1 MVICYRKGD
10 NMKYPKH
17 TIYKEL
23 YKRYFKKGV
32 LYLIEQASIKENDK
46 VLDLCGGN
54 GRLSMKLIKL
64 TNDVTYVDQE
74 KEMIPDNLEDFGI
87 KVINKSIKDFLD
99 TNTKKYDKVF
109 CEQAI
114 NYWLLDIN
122 PKMLSNI
129 FNKDGLFIFN
139 TFCQKPPIKPLV
151 REYCIDDINYVEIS
165 YLVGK
170 KVNHVQI
177 RENYEPHFTV
187 FDWISKEEYLKILS
201 PYFDIQVIE
210 NEKSSL
216 YVCRKK

>member
-1 MVICYRKGD
+1 MVLSTYLIKMVICYRKGD

-87 KVINKSIKDFLD
+87 KVINKNIKDFLD

-109 CEQAI
+109 GEQTI

-122 PKMLSNI
+122 PKKLSSI
-129 FNKDGLFIFN
+129 FNKNGIFIFN
-139 TFCQKPPIKPLV
+139 TFCQNLSLKPLV
-151 REYCIDDINYVEIS
+151 
-165 YLVGK
+165 
-170 KVNHVQI
+170 
-177 RENYEPHFTV
+177 
-187 FDWISKEEYLKILS
+187 KEFS
-201 PYFDIQVIE
+201 V
-210 NEKSSL
+210 
-216 YVCRKK
+216 

>member
-1 MVICYRKGD
+1 
-10 NMKYPKH
+10 MKYPKH
-17 TIYKEL
+17 EIYEEL

-32 LYLIEQASIKENDK
+32 FYLIEHANINKKDK

-54 GRLSMKLIKL
+54 GRLTIKLINL
-64 TNDVTYVDQE
+64 ANDVTYVDQE
-74 KEMIPDNLEDFGI
+74 KDMIPDNLESMGI

-122 PKMLSNI
+122 PEKLSNI
-129 FNKDGLFIFN
+129 FNKNGLFIFN
-139 TFCQKPPIKPLV
+139 TFNQKPSIKPLV
-151 REYCIDDINYVEIS
+151 KEYSIDNINYIEIS
-165 YLVGK
+165 YLIGK
-170 KVNHVQI
+170 KVNHIQI
-177 RENYEPHFTV
+177 REGYEPHFTV

-210 NEKSSL
+210 DEKSSL
-216 YVCRKK
+216 YVCRRK

>member
-1 MVICYRKGD
+1 
-10 NMKYPKH
+10 MKYPKH
-17 TIYKEL
+17 EIYKEL

-32 LYLIEQASIKENDK
+32 FYLIDQANINKSDK

-54 GRLSMKLIKL
+54 GRLTKELIKFAK
-64 TNDVTYVDQE
+64 DVTYVDQD
-74 KEMIPDNLEDFGI
+74 MIPDNLEDFGI
-87 KVINKSIKDFLD
+87 KIINKSIKDFLN
-99 TNTKKYDKVF
+99 TNTEKYDKVF

-114 NYWLLDIN
+114 NYWLLDVDL
-122 PKMLSNI
+122 KKFSNV
-129 FNKDGLFIFN
+129 FNKNGLFIFN
-139 TFCQKPPIKPLV
+139 TFCQKPSIKPLV
-151 REYCIDDINYVEIS
+151 KEYCINDINYVEIS

-177 RENYEPHFTV
+177 RENYEPHFTA

-216 YVCRKK
+216 YVCRRK